1 MPRSKHKRKAGGK
14 SVRTPGRSPARQRR
28 SITVA
33 DISNRYFAV
42 YLDAFYQQ
50 AHPECD
56 YADEL
61 LDIVSYAT
69 FDIRMGRFHSVS
81 KADLFQ
87 TFVDPVEL
95 PDGSQHVR
103 TLEEAEAALQYLAE
117 REMVVVDGD
126 VVSAHPRFAYLA
138 NTHERASS
146 PVL

>member
-1 MPRSKHKRKAGGK
+1 M
-14 SVRTPGRSPARQRR
+14 
-28 SITVA
+28 TVA
-33 DISNRYFAV
+33 DISDRYFAA

-69 FDIRMGRFHSVS
+69 FDIRMARFHSVS
-81 KADLFQ
+81 KTDLFQ
-87 TFVDPVEL
+87 TFVDPVAL

-103 TLEEAEAALQYLAE
+103 TLEEAETALQYLAE